1 MSLIN
6 INTILV
12 NEWGEPVQGAHAS
25 IIRETSLLRVSD
37 VNGRITLNNVL
48 TSEILV
54 ITYVG
59 VQTTIPVSQI
69 TNTTIINTILEGE
82 EVVIK
87 GDKTTSSLF
96 SKVLVGGFLT
106 ALLYAAVSYDE
117 PKKHTF

>member
-87 GDKTTSSLF
+87 GDKKTAYLGT
-96 SKVLVGGFLT
+96 KIVVGGFI
-106 ALLYAAVSYDE
+106 AAMLYAAVSYDE

>member
-12 NEWGEPVQGAHAS
+12 NEWGEPVQGAHVS
-25 IIRETSLLRVSD
+25 ITNLTGLRISD
-37 VNGRITLNNVL
+37 ANGRVFFNNVPTDETL
-48 TSEILV
+48 TVS
-54 ITYVG
+54 YVG
-59 VQTTIPVSQI
+59 IITTIPVSQI
-69 TNTTIINTILEGE
+69 TNTTTINTILEGE

-87 GDKTTSSLF
+87 GDKTTSSIF